1 MIHEEDPRLRNL
13 EKKIGI
19 FAFCALLG
27 IFAGLLFIGLEN
39 DFFTRKFTL
48 SFTVPKGT
56 SFTKGMPVKLSGF
69 RIGRVKSIDLNEQ
82 AAVDVVMQIDEKYQK
97 WVRRDSTARLHKEGL
112 VGDPVI
118 EVSVGSPA
126 LPPLGN
132 AERITFVKSRGLDEL
147 ATDLEGQLRPI
158 LAEIHEMLI
167 YLNSPD
173 NDVRQTLRNLSLL
186 TRNLETSRQQ
196 VDSLLGHARED
207 VDGFTRRLEGL
218 LAQSNQKVEQL
229 GPTLEKID
237 RAVASVEISL
247 PEMLRNSEATLDNL
261 EKITREARAAS
272 EQSFP
277 RVPAMVKQSEHLVD
291 DTGEVINAAK
301 GIWPISSQIPRPEK
315 GRLVP
320 GDSHE

>member
-1 MIHEEDPRLRNL
+1 MIREEDPRLRYL
-13 EKKIGI
+13 ETKIGV
-19 FAFCALLG
+19 FAVCALLG
-27 IFAGLLFIGLEN
+27 IIAGLVFIGLEN

-48 SFTVPKGT
+48 TFTVPKGT

-69 RIGRVKSIDLNEQ
+69 RIGRVKSIALNEQ
-82 AAVDVVMQIDEKYQK
+82 AAVDVVLQIDEKYQK
-97 WVRRDSTARLHKEGL
+97 WVRHDSTARLHKEGL

-126 LPPLGN
+126 QPPLGN
-132 AERITFVKSRGLDEL
+132 AGRITFVKSRGLDEL
-147 ATDLEGQLRPI
+147 ATDLEGQLRPV
-158 LAEIHEMLI
+158 LAEVREMLV

-173 NDVRQTLRNLSLL
+173 SDVRQALRNLSLL

-196 VDSLLGHARED
+196 VDILLGHARED
-207 VDGFTRRLEGL
+207 VDGVTRRLEGL
-218 LAQSNQKVEQL
+218 LAQTDRKVEQL

-237 RAVASVEISL
+237 RTVATVEKSL
-247 PEMLRNSEATLDNL
+247 PEMLRKGDAALDNL

-277 RVPAMVKQSEHLVD
+277 RVPAMVRQSEYLVD
-291 DTGEVINAAK
+291 DTGEVVNAVK
-301 GIWPISSQIPRPEK
+301 GIWPISSKIPQPEK